1 MADKESTY
9 EAITSAFA
17 GSTYPGD
24 EFLIGSREG
33 REPFDEIAP
42 FRGRS
47 NWKELD
53 AEFLDEHAVALHFF
67 SEGGLRFFLPA
78 FLVADLR
85 GELRVADPL
94 FTLTDGFSDTAVE
107 IRVKGREFLIKTGKS
122 QFINP
127 KRYGAITFFDYA
139 RYRLS
144 VFTRDE
150 TSAIV
155 AYLEFKRHSDDV
167 QKLQKERTDTALDSF
182 WRERAESA
190 PEVKDLQS
198 YLQEQAEYLRAV
210 TAT

>member
-1 MADKESTY
+1 
-9 EAITSAFA
+9 
-17 GSTYPGD
+17 
-24 EFLIGSREG
+24 
-33 REPFDEIAP
+33 
-42 FRGRS
+42 
-47 NWKELD
+47 
-53 AEFLDEHAVALHFF
+53 
-67 SEGGLRFFLPA
+67 
-78 FLVADLR
+78 
-85 GELRVADPL
+85 L

-155 AYLEFKRHSDDV
+155 ACLEFKRHSDDV